1 MNKMQKTRGIPTDYE
16 KKKILKGWRAQKKE
30 KPVFGNHSTTLN
42 LEMRRRGK
50 KVENVYSNVDFQT
63 FYTFNPLSWH
73 KLYFSLY

>member
-1 MNKMQKTRGIPTDYE
+1 MNKVQKTRGIPTDYE
-16 KKKILKGWRAQKKE
+16 KKNPKRLESAKKKG
-30 KPVFGNHSTTLN
+30 KPRFWKSFNYIEFGNET
-42 LEMRRRGK
+42 EGK